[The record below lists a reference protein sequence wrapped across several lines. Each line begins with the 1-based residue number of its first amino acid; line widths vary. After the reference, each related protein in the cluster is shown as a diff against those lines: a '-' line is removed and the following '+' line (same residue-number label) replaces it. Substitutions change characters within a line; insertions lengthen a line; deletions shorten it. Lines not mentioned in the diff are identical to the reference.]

1 MNVEAI
7 VKAVKK
13 VKANQYQV
21 INAIRGGKQTVEVWY
36 DLPAPV
42 RGNLIKVCDRP
53 DFYGH
58 SERIGLI
65 YRDVE
70 GVATPLHSAWDELLP
85 LWATTGYNL
94 PTEVVL

>member
-21 INAIRGGKQTVEVWY
+21 INAIRDGKQTIELWY
-36 DLPAPV
+36 DIPAPV

-53 DFYGH
+53 DFFGH
-58 SERIGLI
+58 ADRLELI
-65 YRDVE
+65 YRDAN
-70 GVATPLHSAWDELLP
+70 GTFTKLHRAWDELLP
-85 LWATTGYNL
+85 NWTTTGYNL
-94 PTEVVL
+94 PTEIVL